1 MGNGIPHAES
11 ETFHAKD
18 MGISR
23 EVRATS
29 VISALND
36 DIGNL
41 CKDDSDNSPDKKH
54 LKKEEEEEEEEAE
67 EEEGGGGEEEDEKEE
82 EVLASPSTR

>member
-41 CKDDSDNSPDKKH
+41 CKDDSDNSPGNDAIENKVPGDI
-54 LKKEEEEEEEEAE
+54 LKLTAFPNMR
-67 EEEGGGGEEEDEKEE
+67 
-82 EVLASPSTR
+82 LI